1 MSYSSAQ
8 VRNILTAAAKHGFII
23 VGGQAING
31 WSEELQIPK
40 REPWLSLS
48 PYTSH
53 DIDCY
58 AELRHLP
65 SLVKEMESMG
75 FSVEVH
81 LPQNKAESKHN
92 IAVLWVKGNDLN
104 LEINCLRD
112 VIGISTAELK
122 NTVQEFATSDG
133 FYFLMHPLLCMES
146 KTHNLAYLP
155 QDGRQDEKHL
165 RLSIANLHS
174 YLLRLDDATVCQQI
188 VDRVLEIAFS
198 PHGIQ
203 IYRNY
208 NIHFLQA
215 VPWEEWNH
223 SLNPDLKKIALQYSQ
238 HRTHLKKL
246 IEEELETEEWLSNLN
261 PYDHKEVTPIGVLSR
276 YPHLS

>member
-1 MSYSSAQ
+1 MYSSTQ
-8 VRNILTAAAKHGFII
+8 VRDILTTAAKNGFII

-40 REPWLSLS
+40 KEPWHSLS

-58 AELRHLP
+58 AEFGHLP
-65 SLVKEMESMG
+65 SLVKEIESMG
-75 FSVEVH
+75 FSVEVR
-81 LPQNKAESKHN
+81 LPKNQAESKHN
-92 IAVLWVKGNDLN
+92 IAALWIQGNGLA

-122 NTVQEFATSDG
+122 ATVQEFATTDG
-133 FYFLMHPLLCMES
+133 SYLIMHPLLCMES
-146 KTHNLAYLP
+146 KAHNLAYLS

-174 YLLRLDDATVCQQI
+174 YLLRYDDASLCQQI
-188 VDRVLEIAFS
+188 IDRVLELAFS

-203 IYRNY
+203 TYRNY
-208 NIHFLQA
+208 NIHFLDA
-215 VPWEEWNH
+215 IPWSDWSH
-223 SLNPDLKKIALQYSQ
+223 STNPN
-238 HRTHLKKL
+238 LKKL
-246 IEEELETEEWLSNLN
+246 GLQQTQHTTHLQKLISEELETEEWLNQLN
-261 PYDHKEVTPIGVLSR
+261 PRDHKKTAPIGALSK
-276 YPHLS
+276 YPHLL